1 MFIKQLLCFLHI
13 FSSRLFSNKPSI
25 TQMILGKIKANQ
37 RTPLHV
43 PWFETCWLS
52 WANTDFQEPLVCFLV
67 VETES
72 REILGKFPRNPS
84 RGLSHFATNRNVS
97 QSDSSR
103 ASVRR
108 DTQVRSPC
116 QRVQLKESQSCVQVA
131 MLASSVLG
139 KETSPGIYAKGQG
152 CVLCLSET
160 ASCCPFVTGVFRR
173 VLVLYLVLRSGPLLS
188 VQMP

>member
-43 PWFETCWLS
+43 PRFETCWLS
-52 WANTDFQEPLVCFLV
+52 WAKTDFQEPLVCFLV

-72 REILGKFPRNPS
+72 REILGKFPRDPS
-84 RGLSHFATNRNVS
+84 RGLSHFDTNRNVS
-97 QSDSSR
+97 RSDSSR

-108 DTQVRSPC
+108 DTQVQSPC

-131 MLASSVLG
+131 MLASSLSSFSNTCEILG
-139 KETSPGIYAKGQG
+139 YFWSA
-152 CVLCLSET
+152 
-160 ASCCPFVTGVFRR
+160 RH
-173 VLVLYLVLRSGPLLS
+173 LLQS
-188 VQMP
+188 HKWAVMERLMEGRW